1 MAAGAH
7 NWRICHVSQGIKPR
21 VGRLLQPFIEPFHNT
36 AWTERLGSKSD
47 RDYNRGIDCYLLLQ
61 PMTQETSATATVPAP
76 ISIGALKASCS
87 ACSMHQLCLPMGLEN
102 ADIDRLDKIIG
113 RRRRLEKDERLYAMG
128 EPFRSL
134 YAVRFGHFKTY
145 QINAA
150 GEQQI
155 TGFQMAGEL
164 LGMDAI
170 SGDRHHCDAV
180 ALEDS
185 EVCEIPFSR
194 LEELFGE
201 VPALLRHFH
210 RIMSQEITREQNV
223 MLLLGN
229 MRAEQR
235 FAVFLVNLSARYAAR
250 GYSSTSFALRMSR
263 EDIGNYLG
271 LTIESVSR
279 LLSRFKKQ
287 GWIAVD
293 KREVTL
299 LEPARLRAIAAGTEQ
314 CTPMA

>member
-1 MAAGAH
+1 MEQTV
-7 NWRICHVSQGIKPR
+7 HV
-21 VGRLLQPFIEPFHNT
+21 
-36 AWTERLGSKSD
+36 
-47 RDYNRGIDCYLLLQ
+47 
-61 PMTQETSATATVPAP
+61 VPK
-76 ISIGALKASCS
+76 INVSALKASCG
-87 ACSMHQLCLPMGLEN
+87 ACSMHQLCLPMGLDE
-102 ADIDRLDKIIG
+102 ADMNRLDQIIGLRRRIAKDDRL
-113 RRRRLEKDERLYAMG
+113 YQMG
-128 EPFRSL
+128 EPFRNL
-134 YAVRFGHFKTY
+134 YAIRFGHFKTY
-145 QINAA
+145 QVNAE

-185 EVCEIPFSR
+185 EVCEIPFAG
-194 LEELFGE
+194 LQDLFGQ
-201 VPALLRHFH
+201 VPTLLRHFH

-250 GYSSTSFALRMSR
+250 GYAADRFQLRMSR

-293 KREVTL
+293 KREVVL
-299 LEPARLRAIAAGTEQ
+299 LDQPRLKAMAAGTEQ
-314 CTPMA
+314 CSPMA

>member
-1 MAAGAH
+1 M
-7 NWRICHVSQGIKPR
+7 NITDTT
-21 VGRLLQPFIEPFHNT
+21 T
-36 AWTERLGSKSD
+36 ADKT
-47 RDYNRGIDCYLLLQ
+47 
-61 PMTQETSATATVPAP
+61 
-76 ISIGALKASCS
+76 ISINALKASCS
-87 ACSMHQLCLPMGLEN
+87 ACSMHQLCLPMGLED

-113 RRRRLEKDERLYAMG
+113 KRRRLERDEALYKMG
-128 EPFRSL
+128 DPFRNL

-150 GEQQI
+150 GESQI

-185 EVCEIPFSR
+185 EVCEIPFAH
-194 LEELFGE
+194 LEELFGQ

-235 FAVFLVNLSARYAAR
+235 FAVFLINLSARYAAR
-250 GYSSTSFALRMSR
+250 GYSATRFQLRMSR

-271 LTIESVSR
+271 LTIESISR
-279 LLSRFKKQ
+279 LLSRFKKLGLVQ
-287 GWIAVD
+287 VD
-293 KREVTL
+293 KREVEL
-299 LEPARLRAIAAGTEQ
+299 LEPARLKAMAAGTEQ
-314 CTPMA
+314 CSPMA

>member
-1 MAAGAH
+1 MISADT
-7 NWRICHVSQGIKPR
+7 ISFDKPIN
-21 VGRLLQPFIEPFHNT
+21 VN
-36 AWTERLGSKSD
+36 
-47 RDYNRGIDCYLLLQ
+47 
-61 PMTQETSATATVPAP
+61 
-76 ISIGALKASCS
+76 ALKISCA
-87 ACSMHQLCLPMGLEN
+87 ACSMHQLCLPMGLED

-113 RRRRLEKDERLYAMG
+113 KRRRLERDEALYKMG
-128 EPFRSL
+128 DPFRNL

-150 GEQQI
+150 GEAQI

-185 EVCEIPFSR
+185 EVCEIPFAH

-235 FAVFLVNLSARYAAR
+235 FAVFLINLSARYAAR
-250 GYSSTSFALRMSR
+250 GYSATRFQLRMSR

-271 LTIESVSR
+271 LTIESISR
-279 LLSRFKKQ
+279 LLSRFKKLGLVQ
-287 GWIAVD
+287 VD
-293 KREVTL
+293 KREVEL
-299 LEPARLRAIAAGTEQ
+299 LEPARLKAMAAGTEQ
-314 CTPMA
+314 CSPMA

>member
-1 MAAGAH
+1 M
-7 NWRICHVSQGIKPR
+7 SQVISFPNDKPPNQA
-21 VGRLLQPFIEPFHNT
+21 VTL
-36 AWTERLGSKSD
+36 
-47 RDYNRGIDCYLLLQ
+47 
-61 PMTQETSATATVPAP
+61 
-76 ISIGALKASCS
+76 GALKASCS
-87 ACSMHQLCLPMGLEN
+87 ACSMHQLCLPMGLEE

-113 RRRRLEKDERLYAMG
+113 RRRRLAKDELLYRAG
-128 EPFRSL
+128 EPFRNL

-145 QINAA
+145 QVNAA
-150 GEQQI
+150 GEAQI

-170 SGDRHHCDAV
+170 SGDHYRCDAV

-185 EVCEIPFSR
+185 EVCEIPFAN
-194 LEELFGE
+194 LEDLFGK

-235 FAVFLVNLSARYAAR
+235 FAVFLVNKSARYAAR
-250 GYSSTSFALRMSR
+250 GSSATRFQLRMSR

-271 LTIESVSR
+271 LTIESISR
-279 LLSRFKKQ
+279 LLSRFKKMGLLQ
-287 GWIAVD
+287 VD
-293 KREVTL
+293 KREVIL
-299 LEPARLRAIAAGTEQ
+299 LEPARLKAIAAGTEQ
-314 CTPMA
+314 CSPMA